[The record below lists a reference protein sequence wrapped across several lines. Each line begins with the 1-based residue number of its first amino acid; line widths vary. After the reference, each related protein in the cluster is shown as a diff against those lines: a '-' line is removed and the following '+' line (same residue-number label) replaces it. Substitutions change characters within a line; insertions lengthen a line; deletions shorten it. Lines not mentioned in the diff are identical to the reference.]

1 MIQSMTAFARGQA
14 EGSWGTAVCELR
26 SINHRY
32 LELVIRLPDNLHE
45 LEAPMRESLR
55 RFIKRGKIEC
65 HLRYQPGDVSGSEIT
80 INHHLAEQLCKAN
93 ETVAELLNQKAM
105 AKVAP
110 IQTMDILRWP
120 GILQI
125 AEVDF
130 EMIED
135 EVIKLLEKT
144 LQDLISARE
153 REGAELKQLFL
164 QRLDSMKAEVATVRK
179 HWPEILKLQ
188 RERLIARFS
197 EVKIELDMGRLEQEI
212 LIFSQ
217 KIDVSEELER
227 IDTHISEI
235 RRILKHGGV
244 VGRRLDFL
252 MQELNREANT
262 LGAKSADVDTT
273 RASVELKVLIEQI
286 REQVQN
292 VE

>member
-1 MIQSMTAFARGQA
+1 MIQSMTAFARSQGQGKW
-14 EGSWGTAVCELR
+14 GSAVCELR

-32 LELVIRLPDNLHE
+32 LELIVRLPENLHE
-45 LEAPMRESLR
+45 LEAPMRECIR
-55 RFIKRGKIEC
+55 DYIKRGKIEC
-65 HLRYQPGDVSGSEIT
+65 HLRYQPGDISGQEIT
-80 INHHLAEQLCKAN
+80 INAHLAEQLCRAN
-93 ETVAELLNQKAM
+93 ETIAKLLNRTALTN
-105 AKVAP
+105 VAP
-110 IQTMDILRWP
+110 INPMDILHWP

-125 AEVDF
+125 AEVDL
-130 EMIED
+130 EIIED
-135 EVIKLLEKT
+135 EVIKLLENSLK
-144 LQDLISARE
+144 DLVAARE
-153 REGAELKQLFL
+153 REGDELKQLFL
-164 QRLDSMKAEVATVRK
+164 QRLDSMKAEIAKVRQ
-179 HWPEILKLQ
+179 HMPEILQVQ
-188 RERLIARFS
+188 RERLLARFTDA
-197 EVKIELDMGRLEQEI
+197 KIEFDSGRFEQEI

-227 IDTHISEI
+227 IDTHISEV

>member
-1 MIQSMTAFARGQA
+1 MIQSMTAFARAQGQ
-14 EGSWGTAVCELR
+14 GKWGMAVCEIR

-32 LELVIRLPDNLHE
+32 LELIVRVPENLHE
-45 LEAPMRESLR
+45 LEAPMRECIR
-55 RFIKRGKIEC
+55 DHVKRGKVEC

-80 INHHLAEQLCKAN
+80 INTHLADRLCKAN
-93 ETVAELLNQKAM
+93 IKIAEMLNQAT
-105 AKVAP
+105 VS
-110 IQTMDILRWP
+110 TMDILQWP

-125 AEVDF
+125 AEVDL
-130 EMIED
+130 EIIED
-135 EVIKLLEKT
+135 EVIQLLEKG
-144 LQDLISARE
+144 LKDLVAARARE
-153 REGAELKQLFL
+153 GDELKQLFL
-164 QRLDSMKAEVATVRK
+164 QRLDSMKSEVAKVRQ
-179 HWPEILKLQ
+179 HMPNILKTQ
-188 RERLIARFS
+188 RERLINRFS
-197 EVKIELDMGRLEQEI
+197 EAKIEVDSNRLEQEI
-212 LIFSQ
+212 VIFSQ

-227 IDTHISEI
+227 IDTHISEV
-235 RRILKHGGV
+235 RRVLKQGGV